1 MQKEWLVT
9 NGLGV
14 YASSTVLGVN
24 TRKYHGL
31 LVAAL
36 NPPGNRNV
44 CLAKLDEEVTVGEDV
59 YLLGANE
66 FHDAVFPRG
75 FMHLKE
81 FSVSPFPKYIYSL
94 RDIEI
99 QKTIFM
105 PTGKNATIAVYQ
117 IQNGSR
123 EAQIRVFSLLT
134 CRHFHS
140 VVNRSVNPLSLSQ
153 KQSDQREVQITSN
166 TPKVAIT
173 LRATN
178 GEFHEK
184 PIWIE
189 RVRYREDEIRGE
201 SSVDDCYQPGYLEI
215 TAPADGKNKLAVITT
230 VGEDSQQNVKILN
243 EIGSTMHDIERLFK
257 RQLRQQ
263 NDMLC
268 SFYSSHKTA
277 LERDWLSWILLAADA
292 FIVKGADHRE
302 SVIAG
307 YHWYE
312 AWGRDTFISLP
323 G

>member
-123 EAQIRVFSLLT
+123 EAQIRVFPLLT

-153 KQSDQREVQITSN
+153 KQSDQREVQITAN
-166 TPKVAIT
+166 TPKAAIT
-173 LRATN
+173 LQATN

-184 PIWIE
+184 PNWIE
-189 RVRYREDEIRGE
+189 RLRYREDEMRGE
-201 SSVDDCYQPGYLEI
+201 SSVDDCYQPGYFEGTVPAGCKKEFAI
-215 TAPADGKNKLAVITT
+215 VTAAS
-230 VGEDSQQNVKILN
+230 EDSQQNVKIIN
-243 EIGSTMHDIERLFK
+243 AIGATMPDIERVF
-257 RQLRQQ
+257 Q
-263 NDMLC
+263 
-268 SFYSSHKTA
+268 
-277 LERDWLSWILLAADA
+277 
-292 FIVKGADHRE
+292 RE
-302 SVIAG
+302 
-307 YHWYE
+307 
-312 AWGRDTFISLP
+312 L
-323 G
+323 